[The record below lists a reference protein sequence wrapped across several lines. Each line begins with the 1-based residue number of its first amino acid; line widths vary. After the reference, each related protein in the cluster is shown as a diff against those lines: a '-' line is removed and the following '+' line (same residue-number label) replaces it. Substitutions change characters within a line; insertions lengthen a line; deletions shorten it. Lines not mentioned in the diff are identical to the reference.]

1 MQKMLNHHIADYCLE
16 NDLTLTD
23 GDLVKANTLFRE
35 CEHRWSVDKNLSI
48 KEIAECLGFD
58 IEDQHLC
65 DMILDIWTEIY
76 FRW

>member
-16 NDLTLTD
+16 NDLTLTA

-35 CEHRWSVDKNLSI
+35 CEHRWSVDQDLSI